1 MLSAGWRI
9 GTVLLGSPFALPSG
23 ALAQGGSAERDGDV
37 RLNPPIEPLGS
48 KEGSPPRPEPL
59 AYERYIVQG
68 DESMDDITERFGIS
82 RAELLATNRIDALHP
97 LVRGRIL
104 RIARR
109 EPRAGNAGDEREEEV
124 RDGARQRDSVVA
136 PDGYGFYQV

>member
-9 GTVLLGSPFALPSG
+9 GTVLLVSPFAFPSG
-23 ALAQGGSAERDGDV
+23 ALAQDGPAGGDGDV
-37 RLNPPIEPLGS
+37 RLNPPIEHVGPKVGS
-48 KEGSPPRPEPL
+48 LPQPEPS

-68 DESMDDITERFGIS
+68 DESLNDITERFGIS